1 MESMVFRVSVLL
13 FVANGVQAG
22 EWLQFRG
29 PGGSGVSDERDV
41 PFRWTSEEN
50 VRWSV
55 ALPGPGNNGSPIVTE
70 DAVLIVVATD
80 EGRRRSL
87 ASYDRK
93 TGRERWVRTVEFEG
107 KELTHSTSL
116 YGGSTPAADG
126 DRVVV
131 WHSSAGM
138 HCYDHQGRPLWSK
151 DLGEFI
157 HIWGYGASPVI
168 YGDLVLNN
176 CGPGERTFLVALDK
190 QTGEVVWKTD
200 EPGGTSG
207 KKKPWIG
214 SWSTPIVANVGG
226 RDQILLSYPHHVN
239 GYDPETGEVLWQCDG
254 LGNLVYTSVLVGDGV
269 AVAMGGYHGP
279 AVAWKLG
286 GAGNV
291 TERNLLWRVER
302 NPQRIGSGVIL
313 GEHGYMVDERG
324 NVQCF
329 DPATGDPHWEDK
341 LPTAARS
348 WSSLVAAA
356 GRLYVTT
363 QSGETVVFAASP
375 EGFEVLAVNP
385 IGEKTNSTIAVSD
398 GEIFLRTYEGLYCI
412 GGR

>member
-1 MESMVFRVSVLL
+1 
-13 FVANGVQAG
+13 
-22 EWLQFRG
+22 
-29 PGGSGVSDERDV
+29 
-41 PFRWTSEEN
+41 
-50 VRWSV
+50 V
-55 ALPGPGNNGSPIVTE
+55 ALPGPGNNGSPIVTN

-93 TGRERWVRTVEFEG
+93 TGRKRWVRTVEFER
-107 KELTHSTSL
+107 KALTHNTNL
-116 YGGSTPAADG
+116 YGGTTPAAD
-126 DRVVV
+126 DERVVV

-138 HCYDHQGRPLWSK
+138 HCYDHQGKPLWSK
-151 DLGEFI
+151 DLGEFT

-176 CGPGERTFLVALDK
+176 CGPGERTSLVALDK
-190 QTGEVVWKTD
+190 HTGEVVWKTD

-214 SWSTPIVANVGG
+214 SWSTPIVANVDG
-226 RDQILLSYPHHVN
+226 RDQILVSYPHHVK

-254 LGNLVYTSVLVGDGV
+254 LGNLVYTSVLVGDGL
-269 AVAMGGYHGP
+269 AVAMGGFHGP

-286 GAGNV
+286 GSGNV
-291 TERNLLWRVER
+291 TERDLLWRVER

-313 GEHGYMVDERG
+313 GEHAFMVDERG
-324 NVQCF
+324 TVQCF
-329 DPATGDPHWEDK
+329 DPATGKPRWEDR
-341 LPTAARS
+341 LPGEGRS

-363 QSGETVVFAASP
+363 QSGETVVFAANP
-375 EGFEVLAVNP
+375 ERFEVLAVNP

-398 GEIFLRTYEGLYCI
+398 GEVFLRTYEGLYCI